1 MVMKRKALGLEPVGA
16 IDATTGRV
24 ARAGV
29 LSLLV
34 AVCVMLASPGMAQT
48 QSVPLLLV
56 NPEQVLARSETGR
69 ALVQSIE
76 TERAQL
82 IQRATEIAR
91 AFETEER
98 ALSDLRPTLDRA
110 EFDARAE
117 AFDTRVRAAREQQDR
132 EASALAR
139 MADQRQR
146 AFFIELSNIYAALLQ
161 ETGAQAVL
169 DIRTVLLAD
178 QSLDVTD
185 LVIERLDQR

>member
-1 MVMKRKALGLEPVGA
+1 MKRKALGLEPVGA
-16 IDATTGRV
+16 IDATTARV
-24 ARAGV
+24 ARAGL

-34 AVCVMLASPGMAQT
+34 ALCVMLASSGMAQT

-146 AFFIELSNIYAALLQ
+146 AF
-161 ETGAQAVL
+161 
-169 DIRTVLLAD
+169 
-178 QSLDVTD
+178 
-185 LVIERLDQR
+185 